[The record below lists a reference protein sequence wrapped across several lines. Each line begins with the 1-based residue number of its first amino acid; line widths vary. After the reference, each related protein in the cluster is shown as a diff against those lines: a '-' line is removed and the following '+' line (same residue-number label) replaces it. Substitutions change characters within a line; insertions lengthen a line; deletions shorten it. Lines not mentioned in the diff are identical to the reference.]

1 MNRAKYVEF
10 ATDVMCN
17 RTWPTSYNCI
27 DYSGRK
33 ELKVHFKGHFTV
45 SIHFV
50 DTSTRYISQIHV
62 DNTLFGTY
70 ECWGTRAV
78 RNDETDR
85 NTWYGI
91 PEAKLE
97 YWLVKACLGVVP
109 DDVKQ
114 GNLRYWAG
122 KRGDVPQTEVQG
134 QLWYQVLL
142 SPDGSW
148 A

>member
-1 MNRAKYVEF
+1 MNRGQYTEF

-27 DYSGRK
+27 NYGGRK
-33 ELKVHFKGHFTV
+33 ELKVTFNGHFSV

-62 DNTLFGTY
+62 DNTLLGSFVSWSVG
-70 ECWGTRAV
+70 AV
-78 RNDETDR
+78 RNDYTDR
-85 NTWYGI
+85 NRWYND

-97 YWLVKACLGVVP
+97 YWLVKACLGAVP
-109 DDVKQ
+109 EDVKQ
-114 GNLRYWAG
+114 GNLLYWTG
-122 KRGDVPQTEVQG
+122 KRGAVPQSEVQG